1 VIGSAGA
8 EWWRPAAPAGSTQ
21 AGTAAVP
28 AKESPVP
35 FVALLLFLVLLLL
48 APQAFVPGVGRVRIA
63 LFTGAF
69 AIAAHCWTR
78 FAAGRPVMRR
88 TREMWLVGALL
99 GWAIVTIPLSVWPS
113 GAAQVLLGD
122 YVKALAVF
130 WLLSN
135 TITTLPRLRMVAW
148 TLSLTAVPMAATGVW
163 NFLSHR
169 MAQGRIVG
177 YDAPMVVNPN
187 DLALVLNLI
196 LPLTVALFLIS
207 RRPLARGLLGGLI
220 ALDASAIVLTFS
232 RGGFLTLATTIVLYL
247 RTLHSGR
254 ELRWVAAALMLAVV
268 AAPLLPSGYLDRLG
282 TITNI
287 QADETGSAQER
298 WEDTQAALGYALTHP
313 LVGDGLA
320 MNIIQLCM
328 LREWSS
334 NCVEACLN
342 AAPPF
347 PSCLVVHNM
356 YLAYAMDLAWPGL
369 ALFLLLLVSCVRG
382 AVRVRHRCAG
392 LPALQDLSRLAEAIW
407 IALVAIA
414 VAALFNPGAYTVV
427 PYLATAL
434 AVAAVAVYEAE
445 GRAAAVTAAPAPA
458 AR

>member
-1 VIGSAGA
+1 MIGSAGA

-69 AIAAHCWTR
+69 
-78 FAAGRPVMRR
+78 
-88 TREMWLVGALL
+88 
-99 GWAIVTIPLSVWPS
+99 
-113 GAAQVLLGD
+113 
-122 YVKALAVF
+122 ALAVF

-207 RRPLARGLLGGLI
+207 RRPVARGLLGGLI

-282 TITNI
+282 TIT
-287 QADETGSAQER
+287 TGKEATLFSCTGDILDIRANV
-298 WEDTQAALGYALTHP
+298 THMWVAGKEIS
-313 LVGDGLA
+313 LE
-320 MNIIQLCM
+320 N
-328 LREWSS
+328 
-334 NCVEACLN
+334 
-342 AAPPF
+342 
-347 PSCLVVHNM
+347 
-356 YLAYAMDLAWPGL
+356 
-369 ALFLLLLVSCVRG
+369 
-382 AVRVRHRCAG
+382 RHT
-392 LPALQDLSRLAEAIW
+392 RL
-407 IALVAIA
+407 
-414 VAALFNPGAYTVV
+414 
-427 PYLATAL
+427 
-434 AVAAVAVYEAE
+434 YEKYKN
-445 GRAAAVTAAPAPA
+445 RPKP
-458 AR
+458 